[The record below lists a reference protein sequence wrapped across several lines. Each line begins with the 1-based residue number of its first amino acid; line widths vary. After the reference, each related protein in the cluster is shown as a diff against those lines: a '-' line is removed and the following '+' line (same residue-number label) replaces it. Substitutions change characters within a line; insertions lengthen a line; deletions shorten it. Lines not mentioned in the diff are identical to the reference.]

1 VTSRSQRVF
10 ALAFT
15 LLVVYTGSPALHMEV
30 IGPHDHSHSTPL
42 GDRPAVHRS
51 HVNLPEEA
59 QKPETAQDDQP
70 LPTTQSILH
79 CDLGVNPAATPPSF
93 AFEPPGYVEERNARP
108 APSPSSLTLDP
119 PSLPPRQ
126 A

>member
-1 VTSRSQRVF
+1 MTNRAQRVF

-15 LLVVYTGSPALHMEV
+15 LLLVYMGSPALHMGV
-30 IGPHDHSHSTPL
+30 IGPHDHAHSTL
-42 GDRPAVHRS
+42 LENQPAAHLS
-51 HVNLPEEA
+51 HVSLPEET
-59 QKPETAQDDQP
+59 QEPKRAQDDKP
-70 LPTTQSILH
+70 LSTTQSSPH
-79 CDLGVNPAATPPSF
+79 CDLGVNPAANPPSF
-93 AFEPPGYVEERNARP
+93 AVDPPGYVEERNARP